1 MLGEDT
7 AKPTDTPAAV
17 QDRVGID
24 ASSDEELE
32 YSMPEPAILDTRVSP
47 SWDSMRG
54 RAILGHLAENE
65 NQV

>member
-7 AKPTDTPAAV
+7 AKPTDTPAAE
-17 QDRVGID
+17 QDRAGVD

-47 SWDSMRG
+47 S
-54 RAILGHLAENE
+54 
-65 NQV
+65 